1 MPTRVTYLL
10 DTNHN
15 IVGVFQ
21 GLFENKAHVAAMIKQ
36 LKK

>member
-10 DTNHN
+10 DSNHR
-15 IVGVFQ
+15 IAGVFQ

-36 LKK
+36 LQG

>member
-10 DTNHN
+10 DSKHQ

-36 LKK
+36 LNK